1 MYARKLLLLSAA
13 LLLASGGLAAAP
25 PATTFVLDPGY
36 GTRGVATFAWPVANG
51 YAFWRTDVWAV
62 PLAEASQRWVAM
74 ARLRIGSQEQGMT
87 NWFEANGTP
96 VGSYNAGAPA
106 TPYGP
111 GSWGGLN
118 PAGLMLSWDTSL
130 SFAQSRQLSA
140 SDIDFRLLRLVPAGQ
155 GSYTFCSGDRF
166 QDVAFNLAAGL
177 AEDVPTAMARDAFGN
192 TVMVGTLHGPT
203 SGEERIGVARILSG
217 CGLDSAFN
225 GNGRQVIDPNPFI
238 AFPPARRAR
247 GNTLAFDNAGRLLI
261 GGGVTY
267 GSNIATDNGACIV
280 VRLTASGQRD
290 GSFGNNG
297 VVYLD
302 NPTTGVPGNFRCDV
316 RGLAVQPDGKIVA
329 SMDFNLG
336 GDENVSSTW
345 SRRLNDNG
353 SVDAGWNGCCTVPF
367 SNVQS
372 VAGDIARIEP
382 DGVLLQTVN
391 ELTRQIDVDDARGT
405 LRPLD
410 AAGNFVDG
418 FLPSPT
424 TSQQLQPSVAY
435 HRVVVESPDAFRVLA
450 TSGNDA
456 QTHRLVHIVRYVRAS
471 VLAQDRLFANGFDPV
486 P

>member
-1 MYARKLLLLSAA
+1 M
-13 LLLASGGLAAAP
+13 
-25 PATTFVLDPGY
+25 
-36 GTRGVATFAWPVANG
+36 
-51 YAFWRTDVWAV
+51 
-62 PLAEASQRWVAM
+62 
-74 ARLRIGSQEQGMT
+74 
-87 NWFEANGTP
+87 
-96 VGSYNAGAPA
+96 
-106 TPYGP
+106 
-111 GSWGGLN
+111 
-118 PAGLMLSWDTSL
+118 
-130 SFAQSRQLSA
+130 
-140 SDIDFRLLRLVPAGQ
+140 
-155 GSYTFCSGDRF
+155 
-166 QDVAFNLAAGL
+166 
-177 AEDVPTAMARDAFGN
+177 
-192 TVMVGTLHGPT
+192 
-203 SGEERIGVARILSG
+203 
-217 CGLDSAFN
+217 
-225 GNGRQVIDPNPFI
+225 IDPNPFI
-238 AFPPARRAR
+238 AFPPARRFAR
-247 GNTLAFDNAGRLLI
+247 QHSPFDNAGRLLI

-267 GSNIATDNGACIV
+267 RSNIAADNGACIV

-367 SNVQS
+367 SNVRS

-410 AAGNFVDG
+410 AVGNG
-418 FLPSPT
+418 RLPP
-424 TSQQLQPSVAY
+424 QPDHVAAIAASVAY
-435 HRVVVESPDAFRVLA
+435 HRIVVGRRMPSACWPLRA
-450 TSGNDA
+450 T
-456 QTHRLVHIVRYVRAS
+456 TRRHRLVHIVRYVRAS